1 MDQILPGTCF
11 FFFFFKQPIKQFF
24 FFFFNIFKWLPF
36 KWLHSSLTFCLLS
49 VWHLKYLL
57 YGSLWKSL
65 LTPVLRHLLYVTYW
79 FLSYVSRK
87 VLDKVIFEIC
97 EKNATQIIFCVLRF
111 TWGILTEK
119 GKNQSRWPCIQLAG
133 IAKQSYKQKEGK
145 IREIFHIKA
154 SELKGNSGV

>member
-1 MDQILPGTCF
+1 MNKLQLMDQILPGTCF
-11 FFFFFKQPIKQFF
+11 FFFLNSPYNSFSFLF

-87 VLDKVIFEIC
+87 VLDKVSLKYVRKMPLESFSVFC
-97 EKNATQIIFCVLRF
+97 GLHEKFWLRKVRINL
-111 TWGILTEK
+111 GD
-119 GKNQSRWPCIQLAG
+119 P
-133 IAKQSYKQKEGK
+133 
-145 IREIFHIKA
+145 A
-154 SELKGNSGV
+154 SN